1 MFGGVMAE
9 APDDPQFDPSDVY
22 FQAYLDVRAA
32 EQLEKDGDFMAALDK
47 YEQAGK
53 LFDSVRKFYPDW
65 KPGMLQNRRDLTA
78 KAVNQVREKAGEQ
91 IRQQRG
97 VIAELEGGTK
107 LGASPEP
114 MGEKDIAV
122 GVAPDAV
129 EAQVQANPPA
139 DPPLPSVPSAA
150 DKLQAQRLKE
160 AEAEAA
166 RLRKMI
172 AEADARNKAATSD
185 ASRVED
191 LRKQNE
197 LLARQLE
204 TAEDNAEAIRRQG
217 DPAQAKRLKDAEAE
231 AASLRKMIAEAD
243 ARNKAATSDASRVE
257 DLRKQN
263 ELLARQLETAEDN
276 AEAIRRQGDPA
287 QAKRLKDAEAEMARL
302 RKLVANADASSNAA
316 MRNASRVDDLKKQND
331 ILARQLQAAEA
342 KAGALRE
349 QVAQAQA
356 EAAKPRP
363 VAPPKRGIMEVEPLQ
378 ARRLK
383 DAEAEM
389 ERLRKM
395 IAESDARSNA
405 AMRNAS
411 RADDLAKQ
419 NDLLAR
425 QLKAAET
432 NVQSLRAR
440 MAAAPVQSEMDGLN
454 KQIDKLEQE
463 REAMGMAL
471 KASRGDHTEALSK
484 IEILTADI
492 SVMKDQVKDLRQAEA
507 DTKRDLVKE
516 RKVANEVVAG
526 QRKQMEA
533 LEKALEGK
541 SRELENAHARIAS
554 LTQELDES
562 REVFAELKDERD
574 SLLLERDQMAELLK
588 QDDAGRTVKL
598 IEQNMGLAKLLR
610 EANEKVERLHLDNN
624 STKDDMV
631 DALRDLAIAKS
642 QINRL
647 QQERKDQDKR
657 IADLT
662 ARLRDEEQALARGE
676 VEADPAEVEMLREV
690 IRRQLRVQER
700 RRQAKELLVEAAKD
714 LGKEDGKL
722 NEAIALIDGAA
733 LDLTPEEQK
742 LVADRQVD
750 GEFISPFA
758 RDRDTVNRA
767 TSDLNRELESYDR
780 AATKAYLAGRLLP
793 TRELFELM
801 VEQHPGHVPALC
813 KLGVV
818 QMKLDQPVEAAESFQ
833 KAIELDGNNAYA
845 NRMLG
850 YALMK
855 SGDVAA
861 AQPHVKRCVELAPDD
876 AKAYLLLGMISYRL
890 GDAGEAESNFKAA
903 ISADPMPSEPYFNL
917 AMICA
922 KSGRLGDGRGYYSQA
937 LERGAVPDQS
947 LEIRLEGKP

>member
-1 MFGGVMAE
+1 MFERVAQTQARFTWAVWFCLIGFMLGE
-9 APDDPQFDPSDVY
+9 AMGQVPVDPQFDPSDVY
-22 FQAYLDVRAA
+22 FQAYLEVRAA
-32 EQLEKDGDFMAALDK
+32 EQLEKDGDFMAALKK
-47 YEQAGK
+47 YDQAGK
-53 LFDSVRKFYPDW
+53 LFDSVGRFYPDW
-65 KPGMLQNRRDLTA
+65 KPGMLQNRRGLTA
-78 KAVNQVREKAGEQ
+78 KAVDQVREKAGEQ
-91 IRQQRG
+91 IRNQRG
-97 VIAELEGGTK
+97 VIAELEGGVK
-107 LGASPEP
+107 FGASSEP
-114 MGEKDIAV
+114 MGKNDVDVAV
-122 GVAPDAV
+122 VPNVSNPAR
-129 EAQVQANPPA
+129 EAK
-139 DPPLPSVPSAA
+139 PLAGISASSPA
-150 DKLQAQRLKE
+150 DKLQAQRLRD

-172 AEADARNKAATSD
+172 AEADAGNNAAMRD

-191 LRKQNE
+191 LRKQSN
-197 LLARQLE
+197 LLARQL
-204 TAEDNAEAIRRQG
+204 
-217 DPAQAKRLKDAEAE
+217 K
-231 AASLRKMIAEAD
+231 
-243 ARNKAATSDASRVE
+243 
-257 DLRKQN
+257 
-263 ELLARQLETAEDN
+263 
-276 AEAIRRQGDPA
+276 
-287 QAKRLKDAEAEMARL
+287 
-302 RKLVANADASSNAA
+302 
-316 MRNASRVDDLKKQND
+316 
-331 ILARQLQAAEA
+331 AAEA
-342 KAGALRE
+342 NSGALRE
-349 QVAQAQA
+349 QVAKAQA

-363 VAPPKRGIMEVEPLQ
+363 VAPLTKDIMEVDPLQ

-389 ERLRKM
+389 ERLRNM
-395 IAESDARSNA
+395 IADSDARSNT

-411 RADDLAKQ
+411 RVDDLKKQ

-440 MAAAPVQSEMDGLN
+440 MAVAPVQTEMDGLN
-454 KQIDKLEQE
+454 RQIERLEQE

-471 KASRGDHTEALSK
+471 KASRGDHTEALSR

-492 SVMKDQVKDLRQAEA
+492 TVMKTQVKDLRQAEA
-507 DTKRDLVKE
+507 DTNRDLEKE

-526 QRKQMEA
+526 QRKQMDA
-533 LEKALEGK
+533 LEKVLESK
-541 SRELENAHARIAS
+541 SRELEDAHTRIAA
-554 LTQELDES
+554 LTEELDES
-562 REVFAELKDERD
+562 REVFAELREERD
-574 SLLLERDQMAELLK
+574 GLLLEREQMAELLK

-610 EANEKVERLHLDNN
+610 EANEKVERINLDNN
-624 STKDDMV
+624 STKDDV
-631 DALRDLAIAKS
+631 IDALRDLAIAKS

-647 QQERKDQDKR
+647 QQEKRDQDKR
-657 IADLT
+657 IAELT
-662 ARLRDEEQALARGE
+662 AKLRDEERALARGE

-714 LGKEDGKL
+714 LGKDDEKL
-722 NEAIALIDGAA
+722 NEAIDLFDGAELA
-733 LDLTPEEQK
+733 LTPEEQK
-742 LVADRQVD
+742 LVADQQVD

-758 RDRDTVNRA
+758 RDRATVNRA

-818 QMKLDQPVEAAESFQ
+818 QMKLDQPLDAAESFQ
-833 KAIELDGNNAYA
+833 RAIELDGNNAYA

-850 YALMK
+850 YALLK
-855 SGDVAA
+855 TGDLAA
-861 AQPHVKRCVELAPDD
+861 AVPHVKRSVELAPDD
-876 AKAYLLLGMISYRL
+876 AKAYLLLGTISYRL
-890 GDAGEAESNFKAA
+890 GDTGEAESNFKAA
-903 ISADPMPSEPYFNL
+903 ISADPVPSEPYFNL

-922 KSGRLGDGRGYYSQA
+922 KSSRLEDGREYYSQA